1 MRVTNFEEQYNKA
14 KIQALEAIDKEINV
28 VLLGGGCNGKSYLT
42 RYLFEEGLLKNYYP
56 CFDYPIDYCNERLSL
71 TDIVKEN
78 NKNKFWFQT
87 NSIEIP
93 LKALKNENY
102 MLINMNEFRYPT
114 YSKLRSGRVIK

>member
-1 MRVTNFEEQYNKA
+1 MRVTNFDEQYNKA

-42 RYLFEEGLLKNYYP
+42 RYLLEQGLLENYLT
-56 CFDYPIDYCNERLSL
+56 CLEYPIDNCNKRLSL

-78 NKNKFWFQT
+78 NKNKFWLQT
-87 NSIEIP
+87 NNIEFP

-102 MLINMNEFRYPT
+102 MLINMTEFRYPT